1 MYTKNK
7 NMKTINKL
15 IITSIVLPMVFVLV
29 CVGLSPSIAKADTT
43 GSITGATASCH
54 ASASSVA
61 IGQSVTF
68 IASASASGSSSS
80 YTYSWSG
87 ACTGSGINCSNTFNV
102 PGTQTAMVAI
112 SSGSATAT
120 ASCSVYVSYA
130 PPPPPPSLSV
140 TCSANPSSIQ
150 TGQSSTFTAVPS
162 GGVGSYVYSW
172 SGACTGTSSNCS
184 NTFNTAGTKTATV
197 NVTSGNQTAH
207 ANCSVVVSQ
216 PTPNLSVTCS
226 ANPSSIQTGQSST
239 FTAVPSGGVGSYV
252 YSWSGACTGTSSNCS
267 NTFNTAGTKTATVN
281 VTSGN
286 QTNSATCSVSVGQ
299 SCTPNYEQRC
309 VGNSLYW
316 YNSCGA
322 QGSYIGTCGNTC
334 TPNYEQRC
342 VGNSLYWYN
351 SCGAQGSYI
360 GTCGGTVANLTVTKT
375 VRDLTTG
382 TGFSSSTYANPSDTL
397 MFLITLQASGNQNAQ
412 NVFVRDILPANLIY
426 NNQLV
431 VACSGGSNCNNN
443 YNNSGSIAYGINL
456 GTIYPGQTVTISYQV
471 QVAPVTNFAY
481 GTTTLTNS
489 VLVTSSSSNSSSA
502 SASVVV
508 TRAGVLGASTVS
520 TGLTN
525 NFWVDSFFLPLLLT
539 LIGIWLWRSGMFF
552 GIEKWLSGK
561 KKVRR
566 EYVSEKELSARIAN
580 LQKSGKV

>member
-1 MYTKNK
+1 M
-7 NMKTINKL
+7 
-15 IITSIVLPMVFVLV
+15 
-29 CVGLSPSIAKADTT
+29 
-43 GSITGATASCH
+43 
-54 ASASSVA
+54 
-61 IGQSVTF
+61 
-68 IASASASGSSSS
+68 
-80 YTYSWSG
+80 
-87 ACTGSGINCSNTFNV
+87 
-102 PGTQTAMVAI
+102 
-112 SSGSATAT
+112 
-120 ASCSVYVSYA
+120 
-130 PPPPPPSLSV
+130 
-140 TCSANPSSIQ
+140 
-150 TGQSSTFTAVPS
+150 
-162 GGVGSYVYSW
+162 
-172 SGACTGTSSNCS
+172 
-184 NTFNTAGTKTATV
+184 
-197 NVTSGNQTAH
+197 
-207 ANCSVVVSQ
+207 
-216 PTPNLSVTCS
+216 
-226 ANPSSIQTGQSST
+226 
-239 FTAVPSGGVGSYV
+239 
-252 YSWSGACTGTSSNCS
+252 
-267 NTFNTAGTKTATVN
+267 
-281 VTSGN
+281 
-286 QTNSATCSVSVGQ
+286 
-299 SCTPNYEQRC
+299 
-309 VGNSLYW
+309 
-316 YNSCGA
+316 
-322 QGSYIGTCGNTC
+322 
-334 TPNYEQRC
+334 
-342 VGNSLYWYN
+342 YWYN